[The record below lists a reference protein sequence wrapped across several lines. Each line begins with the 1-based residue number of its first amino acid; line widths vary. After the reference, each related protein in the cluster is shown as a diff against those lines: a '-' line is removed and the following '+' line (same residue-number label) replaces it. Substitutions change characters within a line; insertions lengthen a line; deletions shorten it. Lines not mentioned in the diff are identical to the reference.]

1 MNKELLCKDCKY
13 SKADW
18 LSRLLG
24 TAYNFKCTV
33 KESWQ
38 PEEFSMVTGVTTPG
52 YFQTCGVIRSIPRIC
67 GPNAL
72 LWEPAK
78 DKNLFLRIKH
88 SR

>member
-13 SKADW
+13 SSADW

-33 KESWQ
+33 KESWEA
-38 PEEFSMVTGVTTPG
+38 EEFSPVTGVTRPG
-52 YFQTCGVIRSIPRIC
+52 FFQNCGVMRATRIC
-67 GPNAL
+67 GPSAL

-88 SR
+88 GR